1 MKYKR
6 RKQRVQVCEWFYS
19 VAGSLRQDVHQLL
32 PLLLHHHW
40 CAGDRKNLISQI
52 LLIVKSPQ
60 SRPPSTSITLVIP
73 PALILTYRWIW
84 FKCLSTECIVK
95 MKVKLCLLHSW
106 GICSRW
112 KWRNK
117 ILHFGRLHVNGR
129 PLCSNYPRSGPALFC
144 IQKIPIIPKW
154 RKYGKI
160 ILTIP
165 ALKIQE
171 KYKMQK
177 IYHWNIDNTEAYYKQ
192 KKRLFKRQES
202 SQKNV
207 WKRRSKLLMSQF
219 HSNNILLSRE

>member
-1 MKYKR
+1 MSLTHDGWNEKMKYKR
-6 RKQRVQVCEWFYS
+6 GKQRVQVCEWFYS

-32 PLLLHHHW
+32 PLLPHLPTGVPETGKIWFHKFCW
-40 CAGDRKNLISQI
+40 SWSPSSPD
-52 LLIVKSPQ
+52 LLF
-60 SRPPSTSITLVIP
+60 TSITIVIP

-95 MKVKLCLLHSW
+95 MKVKLCLLHPW
-106 GICSRW
+106 EICSRW

-160 ILTIP
+160 ILI
-165 ALKIQE
+165 IE
-171 KYKMQK
+171 
-177 IYHWNIDNTEAYYKQ
+177 
-192 KKRLFKRQES
+192 
-202 SQKNV
+202 
-207 WKRRSKLLMSQF
+207 
-219 HSNNILLSRE
+219 

>member
-1 MKYKR
+1 MVGGMKRWNIKEGNKEFRFANDFIPLRGAWGRMFTSFYPSCSTTGVPETGKI
-6 RKQRVQVCEWFYS
+6 WFHKFCWS
-19 VAGSLRQDVHQLL
+19 WTPFSPDLL
-32 PLLLHHHW
+32 YT
-40 CAGDRKNLISQI
+40 
-52 LLIVKSPQ
+52 
-60 SRPPSTSITLVIP
+60 STSIIIVIP
-73 PALILTYRWIW
+73 PGLILTHRWTW

-95 MKVKLCLLHSW
+95 MKVKLCLLHFW
-106 GICSRW
+106 EICSRW

-171 KYKMQK
+171 EYKLK
-177 IYHWNIDNTEAYYKQ
+177 FCEKC
-192 KKRLFKRQES
+192 L
-202 SQKNV
+202 
-207 WKRRSKLLMSQF
+207 RSVNECRIEKWCS
-219 HSNNILLSRE
+219 I